1 MTGRLRKQLLDKGAV
16 DAVFEGL
23 RLFVSFN
30 QPKFEQCVQF
40 GCRALIGLIM
50 TGLVP
55 SKPCIACALC
65 VVEVCG
71 GRIQTSL
78 IQKHVIFVVGFWY
91 LSYCRCLHASFPT
104 SYSSGFLFSKLL

>member
-23 RLFVSFN
+23 RLYVSSN

-55 SKPCIACALC
+55 TRLCIACVLC
-65 VVEVCG
+65 VVGGVWWEDQNFFDSKPYDVCN
-71 GRIQTSL
+71 
-78 IQKHVIFVVGFWY
+78 
-91 LSYCRCLHASFPT
+91 
-104 SYSSGFLFSKLL
+104 SGLLVFGLNVHMLAFL